1 MVVSKKI
8 LKIIFV
14 IIVIPLLVGCGLSND
29 PVPTPTYTSLPP
41 TSTPIP
47 PPPTL
52 QPFVVTL
59 DGNECTLS
67 GPTEVP
73 PGEYPIFINNQTELE
88 IPFQFVRNFLDEKTY
103 QDVLD
108 LQSEPG
114 EFFSMPSWTSE
125 VLYYYS
131 AADDVN
137 FYILDTIGEHFFIR
151 IMTGKELVFFGS
163 VPHFKWLTLPLN
175 RLHQSIQI

>member
-1 MVVSKKI
+1 MIISKKI
-8 LKIIFV
+8 LKISFV
-14 IIVIPLLVGCGLSND
+14 IIIIPLLVGCGTSET
-29 PVPTPTYTSLPP
+29 PVPTPTYTSPPP

-47 PPPTL
+47 PTPTL

-67 GPTEVP
+67 GPKEVP
-73 PGEYPIFINNQTELE
+73 PGEYPFFIINQTELE
-88 IPFQFVRNFLDEKTY
+88 IPFQFARYLLDEKTY

-114 EFFSMPSWTSE
+114 EFFFPMPSWTSE

-131 AADDVN
+131 AADEVN
-137 FYILDTIGEHFFIR
+137 IFILDTIGEHFFYADYDWKGISF
-151 IMTGKELVFFGS
+151 L
-163 VPHFKWLTLPLN
+163 WLCPPF
-175 RLHQSIQI
+175 QVVDAPSK